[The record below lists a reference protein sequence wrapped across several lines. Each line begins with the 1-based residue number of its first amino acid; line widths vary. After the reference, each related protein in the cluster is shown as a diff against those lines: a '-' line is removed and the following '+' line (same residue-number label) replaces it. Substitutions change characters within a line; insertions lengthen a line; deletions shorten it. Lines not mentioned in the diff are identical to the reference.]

1 MSPPKVITGSSRVVT
16 VLLTVVV
23 APLTIKLP
31 PTVRSLWNSPSPV
44 KLVTVNA
51 ALVLVLS

>member
-1 MSPPKVITGSSRVVT
+1 MIGSSRVVT

-23 APLTIKLP
+23 DPFTTRLP

-44 KLVTVNA
+44 ELVTVNA
-51 ALVLVLS
+51 ARVLPAS